1 VDLADFAA
9 VAAAWGGWATCA
21 GPSAPAAAVASHSA
35 RHSRARSV
43 WGTSFHPDLP
53 VACVARAVGARGSQG
68 TGTAALPAGRRYV
81 ASCNARA
88 RASGACARWPAQIR
102 SRHRR
107 QRSAAL
113 ARRTDGCWLPGEW
126 PATWSAGGWCR
137 SVLGGPRR
145 RGAMTGFDLVERD
158 FHLDECLR
166 HRTRGPCLSS
176 VIRGR
181 DADAR
186 RRPAAACTRC
196 LVGRGSRSI
205 DGQEDCTACQ
215 RGQGHECRQFAADE
229 RQSAGHFASLRR
241 GLTSNGRTGGAAKNR
256 RHANAACVLLRS
268 EPGQPGVPWPV

>member
-1 VDLADFAA
+1 MGNFVPSGPSGGLCGSRGRSTRLAGHGHSRPSCRPTIRGLVQRTCTSQRCLCA
-9 VAAAWGGWATCA
+9 VA
-21 GPSAPAAAVASHSA
+21 
-35 RHSRARSV
+35 
-43 WGTSFHPDLP
+43 
-53 VACVARAVGARGSQG
+53 GSDQE
-68 TGTAALPAGRRYV
+68 
-81 ASCNARA
+81 
-88 RASGACARWPAQIR
+88 PAQ
-102 SRHRR
+102 
-107 QRSAAL
+107 AAEIGRVGKKNGRML
-113 ARRTDGCWLPGEW
+113 ATGGMA
-126 PATWSAGGWCR
+126 ATWSAGGWCR

-145 RGAMTGFDLVERD
+145 RGAMTGFDLIERD

-176 VIRGR
+176 VIRGS